1 MRQKGACG
9 VYFIFKSMEQEPTF
23 RISLPRYPTRDS
35 NHQILWPTISVGEA
49 SSFARLL
56 KRPQLERLSCFKA
69 RIFVI
74 YKLKL
79 TLVTETAARFF
90 FAEGE
95 DVE

>member
-1 MRQKGACG
+1 
-9 VYFIFKSMEQEPTF
+9 MEQGPTF
-23 RISLPRYPTRDS
+23 RISLPRYPTRDP

-49 SSFARLL
+49 SSVARLL

-79 TLVTETAARFF
+79 TLVTETAARFL

-95 DVE
+95 GVE